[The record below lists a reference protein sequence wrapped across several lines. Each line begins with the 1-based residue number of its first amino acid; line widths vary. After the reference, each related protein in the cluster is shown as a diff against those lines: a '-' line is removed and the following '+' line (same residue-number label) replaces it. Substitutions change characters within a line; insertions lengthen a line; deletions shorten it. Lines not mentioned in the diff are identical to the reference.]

1 VIISTMLK
9 TLWIITALKTYAIE
23 SVSLLCA
30 DDFTRQCYF
39 ILESIFANYEEQV
52 LIIEVKTNQHCTL
65 CTVSS
70 NRHQKLCKHWSK
82 QTHEY
87 TQRLIWIQQTQ
98 ATTTEQKSINNN
110 DDISNDMRVYVAD
123 NFAWKHHFINI
134 HNLMIFD
141 SLHQLYKEW
150 IMQLMRYIENLNN
163 KLLKENLDR
172 KWKQEDQIITKNLSS
187 LNQLNHRFQL
197 ISEYSDLKMFK
208 HYSII
213 KQWSD
218 NEQKNIAHQIIFIIA
233 SMFTTY

>member
-1 VIISTMLK
+1 
-9 TLWIITALKTYAIE
+9 
-23 SVSLLCA
+23 
-30 DDFTRQCYF
+30 
-39 ILESIFANYEEQV
+39 
-52 LIIEVKTNQHCTL
+52 
-65 CTVSS
+65 
-70 NRHQKLCKHWSK
+70 
-82 QTHEY
+82 
-87 TQRLIWIQQTQ
+87 
-98 ATTTEQKSINNN
+98 
-110 DDISNDMRVYVAD
+110 
-123 NFAWKHHFINI
+123 
-134 HNLMIFD
+134 MIFD